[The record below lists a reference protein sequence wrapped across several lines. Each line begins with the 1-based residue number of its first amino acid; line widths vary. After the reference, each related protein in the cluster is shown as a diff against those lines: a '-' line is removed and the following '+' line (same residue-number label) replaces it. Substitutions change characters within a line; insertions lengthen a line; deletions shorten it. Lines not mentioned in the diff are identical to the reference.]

1 MRFDCSIIDDTNY
14 AIFKAGDGKRPVGV
28 LLLDKRTGEILSCF
42 IETDY
47 RRKNIATLLINEAE
61 KMAHNL
67 GLKPWARVT
76 IQNLESQKLWEK
88 LGYKKMVMYEKK

>member
-1 MRFDCSIIDDTNY
+1 
-14 AIFKAGDGKRPVGV
+14 
-28 LLLDKRTGEILSCF
+28 
-42 IETDY
+42 
-47 RRKNIATLLINEAE
+47 
-61 KMAHNL
+61 MAHNL